1 MMTTEIPYL
10 KPGDLIR
17 IVSPA
22 KAIEN
27 ELLTHAKNV
36 LEAAGFRVKIGKNAG
51 NRWNYFSG
59 TDSERLADMQEAIN
73 DPECKAILCAR
84 GGYGCVRIVGLINW
98 AGFLR
103 APKWMIGFSDVTVFH
118 HHIQRFNIPSIHAT
132 MPLNFKENTQEAL
145 NSLVAAI
152 SGTKN
157 EYRWQTNTSKSG
169 EVEGKVIGGN
179 LSIIYSLLGTDDQL
193 HFENSILFIE
203 DLSEQLYALDRM
215 FHSLSKAGV
224 FDKITGLIVGGMTN
238 MKDTEPPTGFS
249 LSQIIMD
256 HFTFRNIPIA
266 FDFPAGHIE
275 DNRAIVLGR
284 LATFRVTKDSAIF
297 SQ

>member
-1 MMTTEIPYL
+1 MMATEIPYL

-22 KAIEN
+22 KAIEH
-27 ELLTHAKNV
+27 ELLTHAKHV
-36 LEAAGFRVKIGKNAG
+36 LEALGFRVKIGKNAG

-59 TDSERLADMQEAIN
+59 TDSDRLADMQEAID

-84 GGYGCVRIVGLINW
+84 GGYGCVRIVDLINW

-179 LSIIYSLLGTDDQL
+179 LSIVYSLLGTDDQL
-193 HFENSILFIE
+193 YFENSILFIE
-203 DLSEQLYALDRM
+203 DLGEQLYALDRM
-215 FHSLSKAGV
+215 IHSLSKGKNLIERV
-224 FDKITGLIVGGMTN
+224 EDVMIDVGL
-238 MKDTEPPTGFS
+238 
-249 LSQIIMD
+249 
-256 HFTFRNIPIA
+256 
-266 FDFPAGHIE
+266 
-275 DNRAIVLGR
+275 
-284 LATFRVTKDSAIF
+284 
-297 SQ
+297 